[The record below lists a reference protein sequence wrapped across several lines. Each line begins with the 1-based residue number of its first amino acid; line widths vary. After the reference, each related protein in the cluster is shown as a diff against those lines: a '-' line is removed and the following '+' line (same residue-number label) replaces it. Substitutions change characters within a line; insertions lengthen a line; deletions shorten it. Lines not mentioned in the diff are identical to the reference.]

1 MKLKELFH
9 DWDDGEGMPWLTVT
23 PWTTTHKVCPVT
35 APLVAPCLTVIEAK
49 LELADILSDFVCFE
63 PDAEPPHGRR
73 AVYNKRSATVVVRH
87 DLEDDSTKVWMSVS
101 PHGHEDGVT
110 LSAGSVRLMLLMLTS
125 LGSERLQHGSGT
137 SAGWDWCEIA
147 ALAKVLV
154 ESIDHDEVGYQSA
167 LQRFA
172 DEESYGS
179 DRMWER
185 V

>member
-49 LELADILSDFVCFE
+49 LEMADILSDFVGFE
-63 PDAEPPHGRR
+63 VFDRPHNPRV
-73 AVYNKRSATVVVRH
+73 AVYNKRSATVKVRH

-110 LSAGSVRLMLLMLTS
+110 LSAGSVRLMLLMLNALS
-125 LGSERLQHGSGT
+125 AEVVNGHGGT
-137 SAGWDWCEIA
+137 SDGWDWHEIA
-147 ALAKVLV
+147 ALTKVLV
-154 ESIDHDEVGYQSA
+154 ESIDHDEGGYQSA

-172 DEESYGS
+172 DEENYGS